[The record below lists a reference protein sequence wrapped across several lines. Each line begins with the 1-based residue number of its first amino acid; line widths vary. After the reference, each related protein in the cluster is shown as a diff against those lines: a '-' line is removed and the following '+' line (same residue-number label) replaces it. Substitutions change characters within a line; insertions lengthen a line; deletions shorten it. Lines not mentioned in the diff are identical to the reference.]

1 MANHT
6 PGPWSYHTWN
16 ASGKQFGIET
26 ADHKHGIAAVTP
38 NVNASTLLT
47 MEQHEANARLIAAA
61 PDMLAAL
68 QGLNHM
74 GGDDRGCYCICPC
87 NDGSAPS
94 HKHSTAC
101 RDARIA
107 IAAATGESINGLE
120 F

>member
-1 MANHT
+1 MA
-6 PGPWSYHTWN
+6 
-16 ASGKQFGIET
+16 
-26 ADHKHGIAAVTP
+26 
-38 NVNASTLLT
+38 
-47 MEQHEANARLIAAA
+47 ARLTASQKLADKALRNGQKEYARESKRLMRKAA
-61 PDMLAAL
+61 PLLLAAL

-74 GGDDRGCYCICPC
+74 GGDDRGGYCICPC